1 MNLLRLCVFHRFIN
15 RSGSGISPAEHS
27 FSKEPPPPG
36 TLCESKG
43 KMGMPMTGSSHREQ
57 TDVEF
62 FNSPSC
68 GNFFFTGIFPLNTDV
83 DADVEADVKADVEA
97 DV

>member
-1 MNLLRLCVFHRFIN
+1 
-15 RSGSGISPAEHS
+15 
-27 FSKEPPPPG
+27 
-36 TLCESKG
+36 
-43 KMGMPMTGSSHREQ
+43 MGMPMTGSSHREQ

-83 DADVEADVKADVEA
+83 EADMETDVEADV
-97 DV
+97 

>member
-1 MNLLRLCVFHRFIN
+1 
-15 RSGSGISPAEHS
+15 
-27 FSKEPPPPG
+27 
-36 TLCESKG
+36 
-43 KMGMPMTGSSHREQ
+43 MTGSSHREQ

-83 DADVEADVKADVEA
+83 ITKVKEEVEEEKGEA
-97 DV
+97 EWELDGSFSDSDYSSFCTLKIIQCEVMEQRGDQNAKRIHVGWVSV